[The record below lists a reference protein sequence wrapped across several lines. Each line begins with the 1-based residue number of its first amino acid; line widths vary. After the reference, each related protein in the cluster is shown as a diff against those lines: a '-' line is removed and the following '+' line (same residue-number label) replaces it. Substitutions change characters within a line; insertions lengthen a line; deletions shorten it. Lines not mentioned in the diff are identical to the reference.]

1 VTTIPAM
8 LIATV
13 GCLLLIAS
21 WEDLTTYRI
30 ANWIPLVIFALFP
43 IYALG
48 TGLPLDQLLWH
59 GVAFAVTLA
68 AGFALFAWGKVGGG
82 DVKLLAALAL
92 WAGWGIPLVNLL
104 VVTTILGGVLSLA
117 ILLCRA
123 TPVAPVIDAFFR
135 ARGWHCA
142 VFDPGNKDAPYGVAI
157 SAAFFVLLF
166 APFAWDVS

>member
-1 VTTIPAM
+1 MTLPAM

-13 GCLLLIAS
+13 GGLLLVAS

-30 ANWIPLVIFALFP
+30 ANWIPLVIFAMFP
-43 IYALG
+43 AYALG
-48 TGLPLDQLLWH
+48 IGLTLDQILWH
-59 GVAFAVTLA
+59 AVAFTVTLA
-68 AGFALFAWGKVGGG
+68 IGFALFAWGKVGGG

-92 WAGWGIPLVNLL
+92 WAGWGMPLVNLL
-104 VVTTILGGVLSLA
+104 AVTTILGGVLSLA

-123 TPVAPVIDAFFR
+123 TPVAFVVDAFFR
-135 ARGWHCA
+135 ARGWSCA

-166 APFAWDVS
+166 APLTWGVS